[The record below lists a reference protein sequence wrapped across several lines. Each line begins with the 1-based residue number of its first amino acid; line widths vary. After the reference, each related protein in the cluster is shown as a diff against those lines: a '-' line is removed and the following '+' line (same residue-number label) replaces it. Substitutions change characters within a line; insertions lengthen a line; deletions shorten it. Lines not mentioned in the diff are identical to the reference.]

1 MNDAQPRARGRL
13 GGYKRRS
20 STLDDDLL
28 AIVQAMAGP
37 DGRCYASDRALADAL
52 GSLVS
57 PDGESRTVQR
67 GLTRLERAGH
77 ITRERD
83 RDYDGRARRVI
94 AVPTGQQSAA
104 RTAS

>member
-1 MNDAQPRARGRL
+1 MSDEQPRARGRL

-28 AIVQAMAGP
+28 AVVQAMAGP
-37 DGRCYASDRALADAL
+37 DGRCYASDRALAEAI

-77 ITRERD
+77 VTRARERD
-83 RDYDGRARRVI
+83 DDGRTRRVI
-94 AVPTGQQSAA
+94 TVPDSPQSA
-104 RTAS
+104 